1 MNERT
6 KLILIIGVIILAG
19 MVINNIFMIMTPIPE
34 SPVMQRANAQIKIQ
48 QAEADIQNQTIYRT
62 YLVAIGVI
70 VAGLLLCFGALWLAL
85 KTIQAVG
92 RGLIPQ
98 ALPEPRQQI
107 NPYALEVRRYEKF

>member
-1 MNERT
+1 MNEKT
-6 KLILIIGVIILAG
+6 KLVLIVGVIVLAG
-19 MVINNIFMIMTPIPE
+19 MVINNSFILLTPVPE
-34 SPVMQRANAQIKIQ
+34 SPVMARASAAIALQ
-48 QAEADIQNQTIYRT
+48 QAAADIQNQHIYTT

-70 VAGLLLCFGALWLAL
+70 IAGLFLCFGALWLAL

-107 NPYALEVRRYEKF
+107 NPYALEVRHEKF